1 MIYGGAYFQKLILD
15 RSPVQYSEGS
25 FWGNGCIVSL
35 PHIRDDRVC
44 FSLDDIALWET
55 RDRYDEFPSGTFFQN
70 DPDAFLQGGSYNI
83 LIQSLKF

>member
-1 MIYGGAYFQKLILD
+1 MIYGGAYFRKLILD
-15 RSPVQYSEGS
+15 RSPVG
-25 FWGNGCIVSL
+25 SL